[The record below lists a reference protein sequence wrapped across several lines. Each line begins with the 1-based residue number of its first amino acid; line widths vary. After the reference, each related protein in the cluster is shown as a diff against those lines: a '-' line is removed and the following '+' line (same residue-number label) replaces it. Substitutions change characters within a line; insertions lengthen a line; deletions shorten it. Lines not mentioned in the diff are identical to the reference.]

1 MSKENV
7 AGPVPKKKFLG
18 LSNKEENAIAQEL
31 TRSTKELETTQI
43 GTFYLYRAWSTS
55 PWRLAMESKGD
66 NAGAQFQVT
75 QDGRIQYTSEPM
87 NGASYAGF
95 FDVIKIQKVPFHM

>member
-31 TRSTKELETTQI
+31 TRSTKES
-43 GTFYLYRAWSTS
+43 R
-55 PWRLAMESKGD
+55 KG
-66 NAGAQFQVT
+66 
-75 QDGRIQYTSEPM
+75 TSEAMGKASRMPSKAKRRVMSKISVPWSPM
-87 NGASYAGF
+87 RDFLLA
-95 FDVIKIQKVPFHM
+95 I